1 MLAPKLLSALM
12 LTPGSPTC
20 PRSVTTSSS
29 NGCSPS
35 TPRGRSSG
43 RGTSGSLK
51 GSCTRKS
58 SRRSCQSSGR
68 RTRILRGRSSWI
80 PSCAS
85 RSLRTPG

>member
-20 PRSVTTSSS
+20 PRSVTT
-29 NGCSPS
+29 CSPS

-85 RSLRTPG
+85 RSLRTLG